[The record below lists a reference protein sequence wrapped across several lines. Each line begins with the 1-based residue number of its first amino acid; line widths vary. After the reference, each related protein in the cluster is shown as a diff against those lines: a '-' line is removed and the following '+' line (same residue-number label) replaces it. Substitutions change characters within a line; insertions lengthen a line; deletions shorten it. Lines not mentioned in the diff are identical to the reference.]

1 MEPQNNL
8 GIDHLVDVAVDIIET
23 SDIVAKALS
32 DGLDITDVGAV
43 WKAAPRLAEI
53 VQEGKEAYNELLD
66 LTPEESTLAAQQ
78 IAERANLPATGVLG
92 KVNSGLILLA
102 RTHQEIADDIDL
114 AQDWLQWA
122 KSLRNADAEQN

>member
-53 VQEGKEAYNELLD
+53 VREGKEAYNELLD